1 MNILVYGIGAMG
13 SIYATLLSKAG
24 NKVYVVD
31 KWQDHIKAIQQKG
44 LKVEGAS
51 GNNLTTELIAS
62 HLIPQNIKFDLI
74 IVSTKA
80 SGVKSAGF
88 NIKNIINNDTL
99 VLTIQNGLGSSDEIV
114 NYIPQSNLF
123 LGVADGFGASIIEPG
138 HIHHNSMKLIR
149 IGEYSGGISKRLK
162 FIETIW
168 TDAGF
173 NVKAFENINQLIW
186 EKFICN
192 VTFSAPCTVYKC
204 SVGELMKSEQLWR
217 VAIGCAQEAYEIARI
232 KDVPLSFNDPIK
244 YVIEFGKKMP
254 NAKPSMLLDHLS
266 KRKSEIEFI
275 NGRVELMGK
284 ELNIETPYNF
294 MMSTIVRRIEENF
307 L

>member
-24 NKVYVVD
+24 NNVYVVD
-31 KWQDHIKAIQQKG
+31 KWQDHIKAIKEKG

-51 GNNLTTELIAS
+51 GSNIATNIIAS
-62 HLIPQNIKFDLI
+62 HLVPKKTKFNLI

-80 SGVKSAGF
+80 SGVGKAGF
-88 NIKNIINNDTL
+88 DIKNIINNDTI
-99 VLTIQNGLGSSDEIV
+99 VLTIQNGLGSSDEII
-114 NYIPQSNLF
+114 NYIPQSNIL

-149 IGEYSGGISKRLK
+149 IGELSGGISKRLK
-162 FIETIW
+162 LIESIW
-168 TDAGF
+168 SDAGF
-173 NVKAFENINQLIW
+173 NVKAYEDINQLIW

-192 VTFSAPCTVYKC
+192 VTFSAPCTVYNC
-204 SVGELMKSEQLWR
+204 TVGELMKSKQLWK
-217 VAIGCAQEAYEIARI
+217 VAIGCAKEAYEIARL

-244 YVIEFGKKMP
+244 YVMEFGKKMP
-254 NAKPSMLLDHLS
+254 SAKPSMLLDHLS
-266 KRKSEIEFI
+266 RRKSEIDFI
-275 NGRVELMGK
+275 NGRVEIMGK

-294 MMSTIVRRIEENF
+294 MMSTIVRRLEENF